1 VRLGNVVENSEFQ
14 LPEILARM
22 LRAQVDDAIS
32 VLETEGGVELRRY
45 DDELSEQ
52 MQLVHEIMN
61 EDHEVLRRFAE

>member
-1 VRLGNVVENSEFQ
+1 VVENSEFQ